1 MIIFFAAVVA
11 NFSKYYSAHAGEE
24 LRLDNEDSK
33 QNVDYVT
40 KVITNTEMRGDGG
53 IGVDLGRLDQT

>member
-1 MIIFFAAVVA
+1 MIM
-11 NFSKYYSAHAGEE
+11 KTPHT
-24 LRLDNEDSK
+24 
-33 QNVDYVT
+33 NVDYDVT